1 MDFSLKPLGTYVG
14 AEITGI
20 DLRQPVSAETRTA
33 LNAAWTKHAV
43 LVFRDQQLAPPQFA
57 GAAEIFGDIMI
68 QQLKSFVLPEHPKV
82 GTISSRDL
90 PVKDGKLHVR
100 GENYHTDH
108 SNFPAPPK
116 ATMQIGRAS
125 CRERVWRCV

>member
-1 MDFSLKPLGTYVG
+1 MDFSLQPLGAYVG

-20 DLRQPVSAETRTA
+20 DLRQPVSPETRTA

-43 LVFRDQQLAPPQFA
+43 LVFRDQQLAPQQFA
-57 GAAEIFGDIMI
+57 GAAEIFGDIMM

-90 PVKDGKLHVR
+90 PVKDASCMCAAR
-100 GENYHTDH
+100 TTTPTTRT
-108 SNFPAPPK
+108 FRRRPK
-116 ATMQIGRAS
+116 AR
-125 CRERVWRCV
+125 RCTR